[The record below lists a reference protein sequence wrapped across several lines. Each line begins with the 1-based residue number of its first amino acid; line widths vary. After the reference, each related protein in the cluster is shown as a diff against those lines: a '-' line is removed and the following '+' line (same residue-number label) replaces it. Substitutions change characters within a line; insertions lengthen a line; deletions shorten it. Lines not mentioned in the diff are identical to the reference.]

1 MRTEY
6 GLLLPKIVSECCE
19 LVEVMSLI
27 VRSNFWYTVY
37 VPLFLSATFC
47 PTLSNPVRWQNWMA
61 AFLGY
66 TLRMK
71 MLFRGWPWHAYEKK
85 TGLVYVIIICLLW
98 CAAALYVLVP
108 GLYLLGAVLFV
119 AALLTLRWDL
129 QRHQRYEPLTTR
141 PHSNWCCAWT
151 TVTQLGRG
159 WTWHLIY
166 YLVPATAGQVL
177 CTRFSP
183 PCS

>member
-71 MLFRGWPWHAYEKK
+71 MLFHGWPVMVHDMHMRRRRLAATIYCGRNACVRQFLLFLHAR
-85 TGLVYVIIICLLW
+85 
-98 CAAALYVLVP
+98 
-108 GLYLLGAVLFV
+108 YLDLPIYCDRNFYKLHNIHHF
-119 AALLTLRWDL
+119 LRN
-129 QRHQRYEPLTTR
+129 T
-141 PHSNWCCAWT
+141 
-151 TVTQLGRG
+151 
-159 WTWHLIY
+159 LIY
-166 YLVPATAGQVL
+166 AFALDLVI
-177 CTRFSP
+177 CKNNS
-183 PCS
+183 